1 MCGQIE
7 MLSTVEVLLM
17 YFCNDRRDYDLLMFK
32 NRRGAELISPNEAA
46 DHLIGL
52 FVIDVNVIISQTSC

>member
-1 MCGQIE
+1 

-17 YFCNDRRDYDLLMFK
+17 YFCNDGREYDLLMFK
-32 NRRGAELISPNEAA
+32 NRRGAELISPNETA

-52 FVIDVNVIISQTSC
+52 FVIDVSVIISQTSC